1 MGHRVSP
8 SRATRDAVQQLCFVR
23 RRVTLGHLMLKTS
36 SGQTAF
42 GGLEKRL
49 VGNVPDDSDVP
60 GPVRKAVRLML
71 YGGGVTAV
79 VGVFL
84 IITVIADK
92 NALTD
97 SSGKKLTSGE
107 LTSGVISYVILYI
120 VLVAVWVLMA
130 RMNRAG
136 RGWAR
141 WVAAALAVLATLN
154 AWSTANSLRGG
165 ETITVINIVLIVG
178 TITLWILG
186 ASAAIMLWRAESSEY
201 FKSRSAAR

>member
-1 MGHRVSP
+1 
-8 SRATRDAVQQLCFVR
+8 
-23 RRVTLGHLMLKTS
+23 MLKTS
-36 SGQTAF
+36 SGQAAF

-107 LTSGVISYVILYI
+107 LTSGVVSYVLLYV

-141 WVAAALAVLATLN
+141 WVAAALAILATLN
-154 AWSTANSLRGG
+154 AWSTVNSLRGG
-165 ETITVINIVLIVG
+165 ETITVINVVLIVG
-178 TITLWILG
+178 TIALWILG